1 MKTIHNVSTISEF
14 HKLQGLQS
22 PDHPLI
28 SVIHT
33 KDLPKD
39 LQIHAGKYKF
49 NFYIISLKTSCHSQ
63 FKYGR
68 NSYDFDEG
76 SMSFTAS
83 GQVFDFQNTDENQL
97 NTDEGWTVVFH
108 PDFIRHTPLTEQISD
123 YTFFNYE
130 VYEALHISEK
140 EKKML
145 LEFIKNISIE
155 ITNTTDRHSQELII
169 INLESILKYSKRY
182 YDRQFYTR
190 TNLNKDYLIEF
201 ERFLK
206 NYFTSTELTNKG
218 LPNIK
223 QCGEALN
230 MSGHYLSDLLKA
242 ETGESAKEHIHNYVV
257 EQAKNK
263 LLSTTSSIS
272 EIAFDLGFEY
282 PQHFSKIFKKKT
294 SMSPKEYRCSL
305 N

>member
-1 MKTIHNVSTISEF
+1 MKTIININSITEF
-14 HKLQGLQS
+14 HRLLGLQS
-22 PDHPLI
+22 PEHPLI

-39 LQIHAGKYKF
+39 LHIQSGKYKL
-49 NFYIISLKTSCHSQ
+49 NFYMISLKTQCDGQ
-63 FKYGR
+63 ITYGR
-68 NSYDFDEG
+68 NSFDFEEG
-76 SMSFTAS
+76 SMIFTAS
-83 GQVFDFQNTDENQL
+83 GQVFDFENAASNQL
-97 NTDEGWTVVFH
+97 NTEEGWTLIFH
-108 PDFIRHTPLTEQISD
+108 PDFIRHTPLAAQISD

-145 LEFIKNISIE
+145 LEFIKNINIE
-155 ITNTTDRHSQELII
+155 TTNNIDRHSQELIT

-190 TNLNKDYLIEF
+190 TNLNKDYLVQF
-201 ERFLK
+201 ERYLK
-206 NYFTSTELTNKG
+206 TYFASPELVNKG
-218 LPNIK
+218 LPTIK

-242 ETGESAKEHIHNYVV
+242 ETGESAKEHIHNYMI

-263 LLSTTSSIS
+263 LLSSTSSVS
-272 EIAFDLGFEY
+272 EIAYDLGFGY
-282 PQHFSKIFKKKT
+282 PQHFSKLFKLKT
-294 SMSPKEYRCSL
+294 GISPSEYRSL

>member
-14 HKLQGLQS
+14 HKLLGLQS

-33 KDLPKD
+33 KDLPKN

-108 PDFIRHTPLTEQISD
+108 PDFIRHTSLTEQISE
-123 YTFFNYE
+123 YTF
-130 VYEALHISEK
+130 
-140 EKKML
+140 
-145 LEFIKNISIE
+145 
-155 ITNTTDRHSQELII
+155 LIMRFMKHYI
-169 INLESILKYSKRY
+169 
-182 YDRQFYTR
+182 
-190 TNLNKDYLIEF
+190 
-201 ERFLK
+201 FLK
-206 NYFTSTELTNKG
+206 
-218 LPNIK
+218 
-223 QCGEALN
+223 
-230 MSGHYLSDLLKA
+230 
-242 ETGESAKEHIHNYVV
+242 
-257 EQAKNK
+257 
-263 LLSTTSSIS
+263 
-272 EIAFDLGFEY
+272 
-282 PQHFSKIFKKKT
+282 KKRK
-294 SMSPKEYRCSL
+294 CFWSL
-305 N
+305 

>member
-1 MKTIHNVSTISEF
+1 MKAIRNIHSITEF
-14 HKLQGLQS
+14 HKLLGLQS

-33 KDLPKD
+33 KDLPKK
-39 LQIHAGKYKF
+39 IHIQSGKYKF
-49 NFYIISLKTSCHSQ
+49 NFYIISLKTSCTSQ

-68 NSYDFDEG
+68 NSYDFEEG
-76 SMSFTAS
+76 SLSFTAV
-83 GQVFDFQNTDENQL
+83 GQVFDFENSEPNQL
-97 NTDEGWTVVFH
+97 HADEGWTLVFH
-108 PDFIRHTPLTEQISD
+108 PDFIRYSSLAEQVD
-123 YTFFNYE
+123 AYTFFNYE

-140 EKKML
+140 EKNIL
-145 LEFIKNISIE
+145 LKFIKNINVE
-155 ITNTTDRHSQELII
+155 IKNTIDRYSQELIT

-190 TNLNKDYLIEF
+190 TNLNKDYLVEF

-206 NYFTSTELTNKG
+206 NYFASAELINKG
-218 LPNIK
+218 LPSIT

-242 ETGESAKEHIHNYVV
+242 ETGESAKAHIHNYVI

-263 LLSTTSSIS
+263 LLSTTTSVS
-272 EIAFDLGFEY
+272 EIAYDLGFAY
-282 PQHFSKIFKKKT
+282 PQHFSKLFKKKT
-294 SMSPKEYRCSL
+294 AMSPNKYRQSL